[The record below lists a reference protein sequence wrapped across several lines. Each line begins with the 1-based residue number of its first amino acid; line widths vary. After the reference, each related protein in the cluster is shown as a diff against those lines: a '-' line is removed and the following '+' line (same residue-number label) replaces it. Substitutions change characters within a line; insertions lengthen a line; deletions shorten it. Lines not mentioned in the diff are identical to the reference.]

1 MVKNNIILLLALC
14 FLNSCYSQKER
25 DLWYNSP
32 SYYDTTNKKLYITSS
47 INDSIFKKEITLF
60 INKYI
65 ANTSLDK
72 EEVAINVNIQLL
84 NEGSVKY
91 TISYLTEYY
100 NKISYKDIQQ
110 ISLVENRI
118 VFINYQNV
126 KGFYVKKEVFFEL
139 LKDRFPKEYN
149 YLKDSYKKY
158 KEEGDD
164 IYPIIIETLEHDLPY
179 WEIIINKKGLI
190 QKKESKSF

>member
-72 EEVAINVNIQLL
+72 EEVAINVNIQSL

-126 KGFYVKKEVFFEL
+126 KDFYVKKEVFFEL

>member
-72 EEVAINVNIQLL
+72 EEVAINVNIQSL